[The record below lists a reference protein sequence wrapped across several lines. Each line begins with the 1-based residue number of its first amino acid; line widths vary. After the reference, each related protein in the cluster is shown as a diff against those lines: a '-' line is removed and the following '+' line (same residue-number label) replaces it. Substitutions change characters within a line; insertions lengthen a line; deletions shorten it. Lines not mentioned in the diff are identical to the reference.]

1 MALFPAQA
9 IFEGDFVVLLVP
21 VDDEQ
26 PMTEV
31 AQVVAHHV
39 VGKRVPA
46 QDRPLQVSHNGEVLA
61 DDATLASLQIPP
73 LDVLRVAYA

>member
-31 AQVVAHHV
+31 AAAIAHHV

-46 QDRPLQVSHNGEVLA
+46 QDRPLQVSYQGNVLA
-61 DDATLASLQIPP
+61 DDSTLAGEGIAPLEVLQ
-73 LDVLRVAYA
+73 VAYA

>member
-1 MALFPAQA
+1 MAPFPVQG

-21 VDDEQ
+21 VDDEA
-26 PMTEV
+26 PMTDV
-31 AQVVAHHV
+31 AAAIAHHA

-46 QDRPLQVSHNGEVLA
+46 QDRPMKVSHQGVELA
-61 DDATLASLQIPP
+61 DDATITSSQIAP

>member
-31 AQVVAHHV
+31 AQAVAHHV

-46 QDRPLQVSHNGEVLA
+46 QDRPLQVSNNGTVLA
-61 DDATLASLQIPP
+61 DDATISGSGIAP
-73 LDVLRVAYA
+73 LEVLRVAYA

>member
-1 MALFPAQA
+1 MAPFPVQA

-31 AQVVAHHV
+31 AQAVAHHV

-46 QDRPLQVSHNGEVLA
+46 QDRPMKVSYQGAELA
-61 DDATLASLQIPP
+61 DDATITSSQIGP

>member
-1 MALFPAQA
+1 MALFPTQA

-31 AQVVAHHV
+31 AAAVAHHV

-46 QDRPLQVSHNGEVLA
+46 QDRPLKVTYDGNVLA
-61 DDATLASLQIPP
+61 DDATLAGLGIAPLEVLQ
-73 LDVLRVAYA
+73 VAYA